1 MALYKISSS
10 RVNNIEATEYAG
22 GTNELG
28 LIWYDE
34 VTGALRLYTGLPG
47 GQIINGNSGG
57 TPGGANTQVQFNN
70 NGTFGGSANLIF
82 DSSSDTLRTGSVTA
96 VGNITTDA
104 YFIGDGSKL
113 TGIPAGY
120 GNSNVVSL
128 LSSFGNNTITTTG
141 NITVGNVNTS
151 GNIIANY
158 ILGNGSQLTGLPESY
173 GNANVTAFLPTYT
186 GNLASLQ
193 GNVTTT
199 ANIAGSFLL
208 GNGAF
213 ISGLPAGYSN
223 AEVATF
229 LASGTNSSN
238 ITTTAN
244 IAGSFLLGNGAFISG
259 LPANYGNTEVA
270 AFLPTYTGNLVSL
283 TGNVITTANISA
295 NFFIGDGSQLTGI
308 TAQGLPTQNGNAG
321 LFLSTDGSNVF
332 WNGALGSSL
341 TFSGGQSGSDE
352 FGSDLNGG
360 AANDNFIGSTNILGG
375 TASSDYNLTLSS
387 VALTGQA
394 EDVIISSPPLATNSV
409 GSTGQ
414 VAFDPQWLYICIS
427 NNNWKRAALAS
438 W

>member
-1 MALYKISSS
+1 
-10 RVNNIEATEYAG
+10 
-22 GTNELG
+22 
-28 LIWYDE
+28 
-34 VTGALRLYTGLPG
+34 
-47 GQIINGNSGG
+47 
-57 TPGGANTQVQFNN
+57 VQFNN
-70 NGTFGGSANLIF
+70 NGTFGGSAGLTF
-82 DSSSDTLRTGSVTA
+82 DSATGLLTA
-96 VGNITTDA
+96 GSIATAGNITA
-104 YFIGDGSKL
+104 GFFIGNGSQL
-113 TGIPAGY
+113 TGISANY
-120 GNSNVVSL
+120 SDSNVVSL

-199 ANIAGSFLL
+199 ANISGSFLL

-244 IAGSFLLGNGAFISG
+244 ISGSFLLGNGAFISG

-308 TAQGLPTQNGNAG
+308 TASLPSQPGNAG
-321 LFLSTDGSNVF
+321 KYLSTNGLVPSWQSVAGVFGLTIDGGDAAFASTDFVID
-332 WNGALGSSL
+332 A
-341 TFSGGQSGSDE
+341 
-352 FGSDLNGG
+352 GG
-360 AANDNFIGSTNILGG
+360 A
-375 TASSDYNLTLSS
+375 
-387 VALTGQA
+387 
-394 EDVIISSPPLATNSV
+394 
-409 GSTGQ
+409 
-414 VAFDPQWLYICIS
+414 
-427 NNNWKRAALAS
+427 
-438 W
+438 

>member
-1 MALYKISSS
+1 
-10 RVNNIEATEYAG
+10 
-22 GTNELG
+22 
-28 LIWYDE
+28 
-34 VTGALRLYTGLPG
+34 
-47 GQIINGNSGG
+47 
-57 TPGGANTQVQFNN
+57 
-70 NGTFGGSANLIF
+70 
-82 DSSSDTLRTGSVTA
+82 
-96 VGNITTDA
+96 
-104 YFIGDGSKL
+104 
-113 TGIPAGY
+113 
-120 GNSNVVSL
+120 
-128 LSSFGNNTITTTG
+128 
-141 NITVGNVNTS
+141 
-151 GNIIANY
+151 
-158 ILGNGSQLTGLPESY
+158 
-173 GNANVTAFLPTYT
+173 
-186 GNLASLQ
+186 
-193 GNVTTT
+193 
-199 ANIAGSFLL
+199 
-208 GNGAF
+208 
-213 ISGLPAGYSN
+213 
-223 AEVATF
+223 
-229 LASGTNSSN
+229 
-238 ITTTAN
+238 
-244 IAGSFLLGNGAFISG
+244 LLGNGAFISG

>member
-186 GNLASLQ
+186 GNLVSLQ
-193 GNVTTT
+193 GNV
-199 ANIAGSFLL
+199 
-208 GNGAF
+208 
-213 ISGLPAGYSN
+213 
-223 AEVATF
+223 
-229 LASGTNSSN
+229 
-238 ITTTAN
+238 TTTAN